1 MILIVKF
8 FIGIIFGVIIVF
20 CQWIDERN
28 QNKEEKTKKHT
39 ARRRYVERENFV
51 IKIKSV
57 Y

>member
-1 MILIVKF
+1 MILIIKF
-8 FIGIIFGVIIVF
+8 FIGLIFTVIIVF

-28 QNKEEKTKKHT
+28 QNKEEKTKKQI
-39 ARRRYVERENFV
+39 ARRRYVEREKFV

>member
-8 FIGIIFGVIIVF
+8 FIGLIFGVIIVF